1 MKNWIDNTFGDVPRF
16 ALLGLPAILIG
27 LIALA
32 YRIDI
37 VMNFDVTNSRHLV
50 ATSFSV
56 VVSIFCLTCLIIL
69 RMYSEMVK
77 ARMLAKTDELTGLI
91 NRREFNRIL
100 RTQLEFNQERGKSLG
115 LIALDLD
122 RFKVINDSYGH
133 EAGDAIICQ
142 FGERIKS
149 VLRGHDVICRISG
162 DEFFVLLRD
171 ISHNREIE
179 NVGFRI
185 LNSMREPFIHNE
197 VHILASTSLGS
208 AFIGPEVE
216 SETSAMRMADFALL
230 RSKEQG
236 RNRLVHFDPEMAESI
251 RGRRELELK
260 LRQAIANKT
269 LSTRYQPFINQESGE
284 VTGVEA
290 LVRWI
295 DNGKEISPAEFLP
308 LAVELNLIE
317 EIGTF
322 VLERA
327 CEEIGPMSSMR
338 LAVNISKT
346 QFVRDNFVEQI
357 DTILD
362 ETGFPASRLELEV
375 PQALLAM
382 NSSEV
387 GEKLGLLRSRGI
399 KIALDDF
406 GTGYSNMMFLR
417 EFKLDRIKLDRSFIK
432 RVTVSR
438 DTSKMVDNMIEL
450 GNSLSKNVTV
460 EGIETSE
467 QLQRLQFSRFDE
479 YQGFYF
485 SKPMSAL
492 ELQTKHSR
500 EKLNAMAKRLQATNK
515 ESKPSHKLSA

>member
-1 MKNWIDNTFGDVPRF
+1 MRNWIEDRLDGVPRF

-32 YRIDI
+32 YRID
-37 VMNFDVTNSRHLV
+37 VMMAFDVTNPEHLI

-56 VVSIFCLTCLIIL
+56 LVSLFCLTCLIVF
-69 RMYSEMVK
+69 RMYHEMVK
-77 ARMLAKTDELTGLI
+77 ARMLARTDDLTGLI

-100 RTQLEFNQERGKSLG
+100 RTQLAHNHERGKNLG

-133 EAGDAIICQ
+133 EAGDAVICQ

-171 ISHNREIE
+171 IGKTREIE
-179 NVGFRI
+179 NVGNRI
-185 LNSMREPFIHNE
+185 LKSMREPFVHND

-208 AFIGPEVE
+208 AFIGPDVE
-216 SETSAMRMADFALL
+216 SETAAMRMADFALL

-236 RNRLVHFDPEMAESI
+236 RNRLVQFDPEMAETI
-251 RGRRELELK
+251 RGRREMELK
-260 LRQAIANKT
+260 LRKAVVDKT
-269 LSTRYQPFINQESGE
+269 LSTRYQPFVSQETGE

-290 LVRWI
+290 LVRWV
-295 DNGKEISPAEFLP
+295 DDGKEISPAEFLP
-308 LAVELNLIE
+308 LATELNLID
-317 EIGTF
+317 EIGSF

-327 CEEIGPMSSMR
+327 CEEIGPMPGIR
-338 LAVNISKT
+338 LAVNVSKN
-346 QFVRDNFVEQI
+346 QFIRDNFVDQI
-357 DTILD
+357 DKTLA
-362 ETGFPASRLELEV
+362 ETNFPPSRLELEV

-382 NSSEV
+382 NSKEV
-387 GEKLGLLRSRGI
+387 AVKLSQLRSRGI

-417 EFKLDRIKLDRSFIK
+417 DFKLDRIKLDRSFIK
-432 RVTVSR
+432 RVTIEHDSG
-438 DTSKMVDNMIEL
+438 KMVDNMIEL

-467 QLQRLQFSRFDE
+467 QLEQLRYSNCNE

-485 SKPMSAL
+485 SRPMSAL
-492 ELQTKHSR
+492 ELQANDAS
-500 EKLNAMAKRLQATNK
+500 EKLNRMAERLNGT
-515 ESKPSHKLSA
+515 ESGKPNQKLSA